1 MPTRVTT
8 MKLHPSVSSPLSIA
22 VLISGGGTTFR
33 NLVEKRDAGEL
44 DVDFKLVISSS
55 TQAKG
60 LQYATE
66 LSVPVEVV
74 EHKMFADTQRFSEA
88 IFSHCREA
96 GVDLVVMGG
105 FLKHVVIPEDFRW
118 RVMNIH
124 PALIPAF
131 CGQDFYGLRVHQ
143 AVLDHGAKISG
154 CTVHLV
160 DDQYD
165 HGPIILQ
172 QAVEVLDNDTADTLA
187 SRVFERECAAY
198 PEAIRRYA
206 AGQLEVEGQRVFCSQ
221 GEG

>member
-1 MPTRVTT
+1 

>member
-8 MKLHPSVSSPLSIA
+8 MKLHPPVSSPLSIA

-60 LQYATE
+60 LEYATE
-66 LSVPVEVV
+66 LSIPAEVL
-74 EHKMFADTQRFSEA
+74 EHKMFDDTQRFSEA
-88 IFSHCREA
+88 IFSRCREA

-131 CGQDFYGLRVHQ
+131 CGQGFYGLRVHQ

-206 AGQLEVEGQRVFCSQ
+206 SGQLEVEGQRVVCS
-221 GEG
+221 

>member
-1 MPTRVTT
+1 

-33 NLVEKRDAGEL
+33 NLVQKRDAGEL
-44 DVDFKLVISSS
+44 DVDFKLIISSS

-105 FLKHVVIPEDFRW
+105 FLKQVVIPEDFRW

-124 PALIPAF
+124 PKL
-131 CGQDFYGLRVHQ
+131 FYL
-143 AVLDHGAKISG
+143 
-154 CTVHLV
+154 
-160 DDQYD
+160 
-165 HGPIILQ
+165 
-172 QAVEVLDNDTADTLA
+172 
-187 SRVFERECAAY
+187 
-198 PEAIRRYA
+198 
-206 AGQLEVEGQRVFCSQ
+206 
-221 GEG
+221 

>member
-1 MPTRVTT
+1 

-60 LQYATE
+60 LEYATE
-66 LSVPVEVV
+66 LSIPAEVL
-74 EHKMFADTQRFSEA
+74 EHKMFDDTQRFSEA
-88 IFSHCREA
+88 IFSRCREA

-105 FLKHVVIPEDFRW
+105 FLKHVAIPADFRW

-131 CGQDFYGLRVHQ
+131 CGQGFYGLRVHQ

-206 AGQLEVEGQRVFCSQ
+206 SGQLEVEGQRVVCS
-221 GEG
+221 

>member
-1 MPTRVTT
+1 

-33 NLVEKRDAGEL
+33 NLVQKRDAGEL
-44 DVDFKLVISSS
+44 DVDFKLIISSS

-131 CGQDFYGLRVHQ
+131 CGQGFYGLRVHQ

>member
-1 MPTRVTT
+1 

-55 TQAKG
+55 AQAKG

-66 LSVPVEVV
+66 LSVPAEVV
-74 EHKMFADTQRFSEA
+74 EHKMFDDTQRFSEA

-105 FLKHVVIPEDFRW
+105 FLKQVVIPEDFRW

-131 CGQDFYGLRVHQ
+131 CGQGFYGLRVHQ

-172 QAVEVLDNDTADTLA
+172 RAVEVLDNDTADTLA

-206 AGQLEVEGQRVFCSQ
+206 AGQLKVEGQRVFCSQ

>member
-1 MPTRVTT
+1 

-33 NLVEKRDAGEL
+33 NLIEKRDAGEL

-60 LQYATE
+60 LQHATDF
-66 LSVPVEVV
+66 SIPAEVV
-74 EHKMFADTQRFSEA
+74 EHKMFGDTQRFSDA
-88 IFSHCREA
+88 IFSRCREA

-105 FLKHVVIPEDFRW
+105 FLKQVVVPEDFRW

-124 PALIPAF
+124 PALIPSF
-131 CGQDFYGLRVHQ
+131 CGQGFYGLGVHQ

-172 QAVEVLDNDTADTLA
+172 QAVEVLDHDTADTLA
-187 SRVFERECAAY
+187 SRVFERECVAY

-206 AGQLEVEGQRVFCSQ
+206 AGQLEVKGQRIICTQ
-221 GEG
+221 PGD